1 MSDMPPQMSA
11 CRTTQDDTRIQHKR
25 NAILSLHDSQDM
37 DKFQVDSQQ
46 LIYQDDNDKVYLQTL
61 QYGIYF
67 RRSYNEISRH
77 IIDKHLCKSVVLKC
91 RKLVTL
97 YLHLVC
103 QAFSSGK
110 SNIAVVAAVVA
121 RIRGVHY
128 QQKQRYWTIRLHYS
142 SAFHSSECFEIYS
155 E

>member
-1 MSDMPPQMSA
+1 MSA

-37 DKFQVDSQQ
+37 
-46 LIYQDDNDKVYLQTL
+46 
-61 QYGIYF
+61 
-67 RRSYNEISRH
+67 
-77 IIDKHLCKSVVLKC
+77 DKHLCKSVVLKC

-155 E
+155 EWRNAINLFLSQLLGTIILAALTVAIPVISGYKCFSV